1 MMPLDIGRI
10 RCVTNFEQRMSGP
23 FCPSGHNREINAVM
37 MKFMRP
43 ALLLSALAFV
53 SGGVAYAGSPDGKI
67 QVKLLGTVV
76 IPDGKITSV
85 DINAVGVPAGSQAK
99 ADSFVVPTI
108 AIEYFFTKNLSAET
122 ICCVTSHNVNGR
134 GPINGAGLISDVKII
149 PATLTLKYHFPMKG
163 FKPYLGA
170 GPTYFYFFDAS
181 PGSTTKALG
190 ATYTR
195 VDNHLGAAVQAGVDI
210 PVSKRGLSITLD
222 AKRYF
227 LSTHA
232 HWFAGGTEV
241 LRTQHA
247 IDPWVLSSGLAYRF

>member
-1 MMPLDIGRI
+1 MK
-10 RCVTNFEQRMSGP
+10 
-23 FCPSGHNREINAVM
+23 
-37 MKFMRP
+37 MKFIRP
-43 ALLLSALAFV
+43 ALMLSALALV
-53 SGGVAYAGSPDGKI
+53 SGGVVHAGSPQSKI

-76 IPDGKITSV
+76 APDGKITSV
-85 DINAVGVPAGSQAK
+85 DINAVGAPAASQAK
-99 ADSFVVPTI
+99 ADSFVVPTL
-108 AIEYFFTKNLSAET
+108 AIEYFLTPNLSAET
-122 ICCVTSHNVNGR
+122 ICCVTNHNVNGR

-149 PATLTLKYHFPMKG
+149 PATLTLKYHFPMRG
-163 FKPYLGA
+163 FNPYLGA
-170 GPTYFYFFDAS
+170 GPSYFYFFDAR

-195 VDNHLGAAVQAGVDI
+195 VDNHLGVAVQAGVDI
-210 PVSKRGLSITLD
+210 PVSKRRLSFTLD

-247 IDPWVLSSGLAYRF
+247 IDPWVLSSGIAYRF